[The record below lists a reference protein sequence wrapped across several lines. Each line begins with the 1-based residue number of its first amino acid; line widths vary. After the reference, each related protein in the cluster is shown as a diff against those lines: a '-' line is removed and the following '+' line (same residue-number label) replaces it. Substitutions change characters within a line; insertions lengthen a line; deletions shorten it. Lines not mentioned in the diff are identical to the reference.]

1 MREGARQRRRVAQ
14 DYPLH
19 REPHGIGP
27 AQTMDV
33 HIEVHDTIADS
44 EIKDGNKKPNK
55 CSNSSTHFGGVLSP
69 EIPFLSHNIIKV
81 FRSKFHLLSSTT
93 ATVTFSA
100 FSLN

>member
-1 MREGARQRRRVAQ
+1 MAAQ
-14 DYPLH
+14 DYPLL

-55 CSNSSTHFGGVLSP
+55 CGNSSTQIDKECNYKMPCKTS
-69 EIPFLSHNIIKV
+69 
-81 FRSKFHLLSSTT
+81 
-93 ATVTFSA
+93 
-100 FSLN
+100 